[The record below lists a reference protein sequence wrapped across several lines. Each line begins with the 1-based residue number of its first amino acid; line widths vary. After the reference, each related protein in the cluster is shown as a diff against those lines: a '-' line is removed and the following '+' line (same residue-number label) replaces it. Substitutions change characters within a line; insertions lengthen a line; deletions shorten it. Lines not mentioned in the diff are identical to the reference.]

1 MVPVR
6 SLILSVQALEN
17 KTETS
22 SEAYTNIKQI
32 HALQLNNI
40 FQLWYNKIVITGQV
54 DTAVTCLT

>member
-17 KTETS
+17 KSETS
-22 SEAYTNIKQI
+22 SKAYTNIKQI

-40 FQLWYNKIVITGQV
+40 FQLWYNEIVITEQTG
-54 DTAVTCLT
+54 TAVTCLT